1 MSQSFF
7 GSLVEMKTNI
17 AAGFAINYTANLIV
31 LPLLWDADKPA
42 LSAFYI
48 GVVFTFISITR
59 QLVIRRWFNRI
70 KAHWNTEK
78 TP

>member
-7 GSLVEMKTNI
+7 GSLVEMKTNL
-17 AAGFAINYTANLIV
+17 ANLAV

-42 LSAFYI
+42 SSAFYI
-48 GVVFTFISITR
+48 GLVFTFISILR
-59 QLVIRRWFNRI
+59 QLFIRRWFNRI
-70 KAHWNTEK
+70 KSKWNTEK